1 MQNAKI
7 ILGISGGI
15 AAYKA
20 CDLAS
25 LLVKEKA
32 QVHAILSE
40 SATKFISPLALKT
53 ITYNPA
59 YSDQFDYDLV
69 EPIHI
74 ELCREASV
82 LVLAPATANLIA
94 KIANGICDDL
104 LSTIVCAYK
113 GPIVVAPAMNTAMW
127 ENPILQENVNKLK
140 SKLNCQVV
148 EPIEGELAC
157 RTIGIGKLAPVEK
170 IFAAV
175 QDILK
180 PQKKTSQQKSKLNKI
195 KVLITAGGT
204 REAIDPVRFIGNRS
218 SGKMGLALADEAY
231 ARGAEVTLVTTQKD
245 LHKAYKV
252 IEVETTHQM
261 QESVESLFDSSQIL
275 IMAAAVSDFKPLEF
289 SPSKIKKASTSE
301 DWQLLLTKNPDIL
314 ATLGRL
320 KKPGQIIIGF
330 AAESN
335 NLVENA
341 RKKLE
346 NKKLDLIV
354 ANEINKPDIGF
365 SSDYNEV
372 YLLAQNSKEPTLLS
386 KATKCEISNQLWAYI
401 EKNLLKS

>member
-32 QVHAILSE
+32 QVHAVLSE

-69 EPIHI
+69 EPIHV

-127 ENPILQENVNKLK
+127 ENPILQENLNKLK

-170 IFAAV
+170 ILAAV
-175 QDILK
+175 QDILR

-301 DWQLLLTKNPDIL
+301 DWQLLLTKKNMLTMNPVN
-314 ATLGRL
+314 
-320 KKPGQIIIGF
+320 F
-330 AAESN
+330 F
-335 NLVENA
+335 
-341 RKKLE
+341 
-346 NKKLDLIV
+346 IV
-354 ANEINKPDIGF
+354 VPRF
-365 SSDYNEV
+365 F
-372 YLLAQNSKEPTLLS
+372 
-386 KATKCEISNQLWAYI
+386 
-401 EKNLLKS
+401 

>member
-1 MQNAKI
+1 
-7 ILGISGGI
+7 
-15 AAYKA
+15 
-20 CDLAS
+20 
-25 LLVKEKA
+25 
-32 QVHAILSE
+32 
-40 SATKFISPLALKT
+40 
-53 ITYNPA
+53 
-59 YSDQFDYDLV
+59 
-69 EPIHI
+69 
-74 ELCREASV
+74 

-127 ENPILQENVNKLK
+127 ENPILQENLNKLK

-170 IFAAV
+170 ILAAV
-175 QDILK
+175 QDILR

-320 KKPGQIIIGF
+320 KKPGQVIIGF

>member
-32 QVHAILSE
+32 QVHAVLSE

-69 EPIHI
+69 EPIHV

-127 ENPILQENVNKLK
+127 ENPILQENLNKLK

-170 IFAAV
+170 ILAAV
-175 QDILK
+175 QDILR

-320 KKPGQIIIGF
+320 KKPGQVIIGF